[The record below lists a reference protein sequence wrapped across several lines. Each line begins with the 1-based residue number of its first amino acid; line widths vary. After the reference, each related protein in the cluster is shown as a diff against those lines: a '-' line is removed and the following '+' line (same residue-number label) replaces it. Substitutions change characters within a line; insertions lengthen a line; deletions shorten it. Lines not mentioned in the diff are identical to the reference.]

1 MAEARVMP
9 KGIRQGTNIVW
20 TIITLSVLG
29 LLLHKF
35 IGFVSNREF
44 FTLIF
49 YYLILYIIAYKI
61 SVGSNIARYVYL
73 IWFILSTISFLSSS
87 MAVTGIQLLMSFIF
101 IPFEV
106 FAIYKFFNKDANDW
120 FVLK

>member
-35 IGFVSNREF
+35 IGFVSNREL